1 VAIVRML
8 GPRVGALRGGE
19 SAGEFQAPVMSAE
32 RNRQLAAD
40 GCRDVADVYERTV
53 LPRRLPL

>member
-1 VAIVRML
+1 ML